1 MNIIIIAAMTKQG
14 RVIGKDNS
22 LPWDIPEEMKLFRSY
37 TKDSTVILGRKTFES
52 VGSKP
57 LPNRNNI
64 IVSTSLPEQ
73 EGVDVCRNIK
83 NSIEKAKSYNKEIY
97 ILGGATI
104 YEQSF
109 QFANKMYL
117 SFIKKEYEGN
127 TIFPKWS
134 DDEWKIVS
142 KEDHEEFEFVIF
154 NKK

>member
-1 MNIIIIAAMTKQG
+1 MTKQG